1 MAGALVEAK
10 CPKCGFRVQVSAT
23 EQKQIDPASRMRG
36 QSRLVTLS
44 EFEAGLVEG
53 SPVYS
58 LIVERAPWAL
68 AKTGSTEGRDYS
80 AHVSLDTPD
89 PRSIPQPAES
99 APPVQESSDS
109 AGDDEPKRDRRP
121 HPGKKSP
128 PPSRI
133 RPGAGHSTKTLPKVA
148 VEMAL
153 SVLAYNL
160 TRVMNI
166 VGIKPLVAA
175 IAA

>member
-23 EQKQIDPASRMRG
+23 EQKQIDPASRTRG

-68 AKTGSTEGRDYS
+68 AKTGSTEGRDY
-80 AHVSLDTPD
+80 LGPREPRY
-89 PRSIPQPAES
+89 PRSAFDPAT
-99 APPVQESSDS
+99 
-109 AGDDEPKRDRRP
+109 
-121 HPGKKSP
+121 
-128 PPSRI
+128 SRI
-133 RPGAGHSTKTLPKVA
+133 CFSRPG
-148 VEMAL
+148 
-153 SVLAYNL
+153 
-160 TRVMNI
+160 I
-166 VGIKPLVAA
+166 Q
-175 IAA
+175 